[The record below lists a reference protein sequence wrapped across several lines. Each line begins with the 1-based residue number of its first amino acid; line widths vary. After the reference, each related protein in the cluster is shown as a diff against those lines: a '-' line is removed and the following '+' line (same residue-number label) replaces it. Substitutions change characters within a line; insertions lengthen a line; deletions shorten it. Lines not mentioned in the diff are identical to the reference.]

1 MITILKSIFKIKVK
15 VKFFKVNN
23 QNKVIHK
30 YNLILMLK
38 YQMLIILKMMC
49 LMRIMVMKK

>member
-49 LMRIMVMKK
+49 LMIIMVMKK